1 MSLRNTKLEN
11 SDIAEVSQP
20 RTVSRISTAR
30 SRVASG
36 AGANAIT
43 QVISAGTAF
52 VLVPLFLH
60 AWGAAQY
67 GRWLTLTSM
76 VMYLML
82 FDLGGQSYFANLLAS
97 AYALEDREEF
107 RKIFGQGI
115 SLFTAIVLLAFLFL
129 LALVCLP
136 PVHFFHQELAFS
148 GQDRVVLFCM
158 GIAFLLGVG
167 GGILAAAY
175 RASGLY
181 SRGAM
186 IGNINRGT
194 TLLISAAILMGGAG
208 PGVYA
213 AFWMISNILL
223 FIYQA
228 WDVYRKVPSVHG
240 SQFGLRAARLGLVHL
255 SGSLFFWLLSISTAL
270 NQQGVLLVV
279 AMSGSTTAV
288 ALFATHRTVCG
299 LVNYISSFVQSPM
312 MPELNY
318 MYSRGEIDQL
328 RRVSLLAMKVV
339 TLTSTFAGICLW
351 LVLPVVYPR
360 WTGKSLAL
368 DLPLLA
374 ILLTQAVL
382 AVGWQSSGWVLMASN
397 RHRQISVA
405 ALINGVL
412 TIGLG
417 LVLASHWGTA
427 GVAFASLIGDV
438 LCGLALYPLL
448 SASALGLRAWTL
460 FLTILLPMLAL
471 TPLWIVA
478 AIRHP
483 APAMTL
489 GSTSLLMLL
498 CVVMLLPAG
507 IWGFHRREDTEWIR
521 ARLISRAR

>member
-1 MSLRNTKLEN
+1 MSRRISKIE
-11 SDIAEVSQP
+11 DKGIEEVSQA
-20 RTVSRISTAR
+20 RTVSRKSTAR

-36 AGANAIT
+36 AGANAIA
-43 QVISAGTAF
+43 QAISAGTAF
-52 VLVPLFLH
+52 LLVPLFLH

-97 AYALEDREEF
+97 AYARDDREEF

-115 SLFTAIVLLAFLFL
+115 SLFTAIALAAFLLL
-129 LALVCLP
+129 LALVSLP
-136 PVHFFHQELAFS
+136 PIHFLHQELAFS

-158 GIAFLLGVG
+158 GIALLLGVE
-167 GGILAAAY
+167 GGIIAAAY

-186 IGNINRGT
+186 IGNINRGA
-194 TLLISAAILMGGAG
+194 TLLISAAILMGGAR
-208 PGVYA
+208 PAVYA
-213 AFWMISNILL
+213 AFWLISNILL
-223 FIYQA
+223 FIFQA
-228 WDVYRKVPSVHG
+228 WDIYRKVPSVHG
-240 SQFGLRAARLGLVHL
+240 SKFGIQAARLGLVHL
-255 SGSLFFWLLSISTAL
+255 SGSLYFWLLSISTAL

-288 ALFATHRTVCG
+288 ALFATHRTMCG

-328 RRVSLLAMKVV
+328 RRVSLLAMKLV
-339 TLTSTFAGICLW
+339 TLTSTFAGVCLW

-368 DLPLLA
+368 DAPLLA

-397 RHRQISVA
+397 RHRRISVA
-405 ALINGVL
+405 ALINGIL

-417 LVLASHWGTA
+417 LVLAPHWGAA

-438 LCGLALYPLL
+438 LCGLAPYPLL
-448 SASALGLRAWTL
+448 SAPALGLRARTL

-489 GSTSLLMLL
+489 GSTSLLMFL
-498 CVVMLLPAG
+498 CVALLLPAA
-507 IWGFHRREDTEWIR
+507 IWGFHRREDTDWIR
-521 ARLISRAR
+521 ARLALRHD